1 MRRLLL
7 CLLLAA
13 LPLTACVSADP
24 AVVSR
29 AVQATL
35 AARPTATPI
44 VVVVTVV
51 RPPESVP
58 TATPPPTETAAPEPT
73 AAPTTP
79 SPADAAAPTGLPAFA
94 DDFSQ
99 PGAWS
104 LGEDAV
110 QRTELVDGQFAFT
123 LKEPDQFRFL
133 YDITRRARNFYAA
146 LTGRGAACQF
156 RDRYGLIFRVRD
168 GANYYQFEVDC
179 DGRYR
184 LAKVVDGTL
193 TALKDWTPDPAVA
206 AGPGAVN
213 ALAVRAEGDQLTVF
227 VNGAR
232 VFEAADA
239 SFAEGSFGLYV
250 GSSPAAGFTALFDD
264 FRVWALP

>member
-1 MRRLLL
+1 MRRLAV
-7 CLLLAA
+7 LAA
-13 LPLTACVSADP
+13 ALLLTACVSADP

-35 AARPTATPI
+35 AAMPTPTPI

-51 RPPESVP
+51 RRPDGVP
-58 TATPPPTETAAPEPT
+58 TATPPPPTETAAPEPT

-79 SPADAAAPTGLPAFA
+79 APADAAAPTGLPAFA

-110 QRTELVDGQFAFT
+110 QRTELADGQFAFT
-123 LKEPDQFRFL
+123 LKEPDQFRFI
-133 YDITRRARNFYAA
+133 YDVTRRARNFHAA
-146 LTGRGAACQF
+146 LTGRGQACRF
-156 RDRYGLIFRVRD
+156 RDRYGLIFRVQD
-168 GANYYQFEVDC
+168 SANYYQFEVDC

-213 ALAVRAEGDQLTVF
+213 ALAVRAEGDRLAVF